1 MRETFL
7 SRKTL
12 FYKSQWW
19 ECAKMSSKGGIQT
32 SEKKE
37 GFEKGRTN
45 LEGRKRV
52 KTYRECK
59 N

>member
-1 MRETFL
+1 
-7 SRKTL
+7 
-12 FYKSQWW
+12 
-19 ECAKMSSKGGIQT
+19 MSSKGGIQT